1 MKKTHFLVA
10 VSVIVALNTPYPI
23 GVATLLAFWGWWK
36 TQRKVWILVILA
48 VLLHPHL
55 KSGLP
60 HVLDGVVSELNDKS
74 ALVTS
79 GNQKIL
85 IPSLDS
91 VCVGDRLIFREI
103 TPIEASSAPGDRG
116 WMDYVHLHDLVGTVS
131 EEAIVSVKRTALM
144 QWWVDQWSQNELFL
158 SLVRKLLFQS
168 DPLGEWGLIAGTGLV
183 YALIHRSL
191 GTLFSGVLRESV
203 NSSVRLMMWIGLA
216 VILGYPLSLLRFVV
230 SLLTGWAIQDRW
242 KRWAGSIFAFWLL
255 DPSLLT
261 SMTILIPLFFQAFGL
276 FKRDVGLRGVGFTLF
291 QGVLWHRVSP
301 LITLGYP
308 LWRKAMVIWILCL
321 GLGTLL
327 PGVQPWV
334 VEMVL
339 RLESLMREL
348 SEFWVLRGQVTVPFL
363 VVLGLVWRMTL
374 WTPRLRAAWL
384 LAVTVYLPA
393 LSAPWLASVTVIDV
407 GQGNAILLSSPLN
420 QSVVLI
426 DTGRSFALRQVTET
440 MDRMGISRLDA
451 VILTHDDADHA
462 ENYTALST
470 DYRVLSLVT
479 SARDVALKNLVL
491 VALDASVSSP
501 NDNQQSLVYG
511 LKWGSTRFL
520 FTGDAEMTNESALI
534 SRYPD
539 LWTDVLVVGHH
550 GSAGSTSSEWL
561 GTLQPRL
568 AIISVGDNTYGHPSL
583 KMLERLRAFHIPY
596 LTTRQEGNLRFIL
609 IPWGT
614 ILITDSWKLKVLR

>member
-10 VSVIVALNTPYPI
+10 VSVIVALNTPYSI
-23 GVATLLAFWGWWK
+23 GVAALFALWGWWK
-36 TQRKVWILVILA
+36 TRRTVWILVILA

-60 HVLDGVVSELNDKS
+60 HVLDGIVSELNDRS

-85 IPSLDS
+85 IPFIDT
-91 VCVGDRLIFREI
+91 VWVGDRLIIREI
-103 TPIEASSAPGDRG
+103 TLIEASSAPGDEG

-131 EEAIVSVKRTALM
+131 EEAIVSVERTGLM

-183 YALIHRSL
+183 YTLIHRSL
-191 GTLFSGVLRESV
+191 GTLFSGFLRDSA
-203 NSSVRLMMWIGLA
+203 NSSVRLMMWFGLT
-216 VILGYPLSLLRFVV
+216 VVLGYPLSLLRFVV
-230 SLLTGWAIQDRW
+230 SLLTGWIIKDRW
-242 KRWAGSIFAFWLL
+242 ERWTSSIIVFWLL

-261 SMTILIPLFFQAFGL
+261 SMTILIPLLFQAFGL

-291 QGVLWHRVSP
+291 QGLLWHRVSP
-301 LITLGYP
+301 LITLGFP
-308 LWRKAMVIWILCL
+308 IWRKAMVISIL
-321 GLGTLL
+321 GVWLGTLI
-327 PGVQPWV
+327 PCVQPWV
-334 VEMVL
+334 VDGVL
-339 RLESLMREL
+339 LLEFLMREL
-348 SEFWVLRGQVTVPFL
+348 TEFWVLRGQVTIPFL
-363 VVLGLVWRMTL
+363 VALGLVWRISL
-374 WTPRLRAAWL
+374 WTPRIRAAWL
-384 LAVTVYLPA
+384 LAVTVYLPG

-440 MDRMGISRLDA
+440 LDRLGISELDV

-462 ENYTALST
+462 ENYAALST

-479 SARDVALKNLVL
+479 SARDVDLKDLVL
-491 VALDASVSSP
+491 VALDASVPSP

-511 LKWGSTRFL
+511 LKWGSTRFVM
-520 FTGDAEMTNESALI
+520 TGDADMTNESALI
-534 SRYPD
+534 SRYPE
-539 LWTDVLVVGHH
+539 LRTDVLVVGHH

-568 AIISVGDNTYGHPSL
+568 AIISVGENSYGHPSP
-583 KMLERLRAFHIPY
+583 KMLDRLLAFHIPY
-596 LTTRQEGNLRFIL
+596 LTTRQEGNIRFIMA
-609 IPWGT
+609 PWGT